1 MNAMLKMMEDMLGIT
16 PAEQPGSQG
25 QGEPGNQPG
34 QGLRNGPGTGD
45 DDPLRGRAEK
55 SMTEERTVPRA
66 AGNPSGLV
74 PPEYRGPMEAFRKG
88 LDELEMGEARGN
100 R

>member
-1 MNAMLKMMEDMLGIT
+1 MNAMLKMMEQMLGIT
-16 PAEQPGSQG
+16 PEEQPGQQG
-25 QGEPGNQPG
+25 DQPGDQPG
-34 QGLRNGPGTGD
+34 QGLRDGPGTGE
-45 DDPLRGRAEK
+45 DDPLRGRADK

-74 PPEYRGPMEAFRKG
+74 PPEYRNPMESFRKA
-88 LDELEMGEARGN
+88 LDELELEEARGN